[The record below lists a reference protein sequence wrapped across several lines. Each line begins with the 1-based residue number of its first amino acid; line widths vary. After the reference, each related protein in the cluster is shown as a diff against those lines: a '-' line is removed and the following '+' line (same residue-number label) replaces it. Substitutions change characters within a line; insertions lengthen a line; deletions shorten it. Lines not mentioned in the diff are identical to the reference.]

1 MSNHDTYV
9 VDLDS
14 LWRDRVTFPNPANYT
29 VDPTNITSWLK
40 HTQRSICVEPCKP
53 APSYLSCIR
62 LTSLI
67 LPYDPIVANAAKLYV
82 DYHSVGKNPIQSIS
96 TIGNHLGE
104 AKFVV
109 TYQKTQYS
117 STGEP
122 IWLHYCPVNTQM
134 MEYSRD
140 MPVHFAVYSRDGEV
154 LTNYIDPDPTLP
166 ADPARQILATFE
178 ITPHFKR
185 VPLDST
191 FACLS
196 GACN

>member
-1 MSNHDTYV
+1 MSNTDMYV

-14 LWRDRVTFPNPANYT
+14 VWRNRVAYPNPADYT
-29 VDPTNITSWLK
+29 VDPTNIASWLK

-67 LPYDPIVANAAKLYV
+67 LPYDPEVANAPKLYV
-82 DYHSVGKNPIQSIS
+82 DYQSTNKPIVQAIS
-96 TIGNHLGE
+96 TIGNNLGD

-109 TYQKTQYS
+109 TYQKTQYGS
-117 STGEP
+117 DGSP

-140 MPVHFAVYSRDGEV
+140 MPIHFAVYSRDGNV
-154 LTNYIDPDPTLP
+154 LTQYIDPDPTAP
-166 ADPARQILATFE
+166 VDPTRQILATFE
-178 ITPHFKR
+178 ITPHFKQTK
-185 VPLDST
+185 LDDT

-196 GACN
+196 ARC

>member
-14 LWRDRVTFPNPANYT
+14 VWRDRVTYPNPADYV
-29 VDPTNITSWLK
+29 VDVANISSWLK

-67 LPYDPIVANAAKLYV
+67 LPYDPDVANAPKLYV
-82 DYHSVGKNPIQSIS
+82 NYQSVNKPVFQAIS
-96 TIGNHLGE
+96 TIGNHLGD

-109 TYQKTQYS
+109 TYSKTQYNS
-117 STGEP
+117 DGEAT
-122 IWLHYCPVNTQM
+122 WLHYCPVNTQM

-140 MPVHFAVYSRDGEV
+140 MPLKFSVMSRDGNV
-154 LTNYIDPDPTLP
+154 LPQYIDVDPTLP
-166 ADPARQILATFE
+166 VDPARQILATFE
-178 ITPHFKR
+178 ITPHFKKQSF
-185 VPLDST
+185 DDT
-191 FACLS
+191 FACLT
-196 GACN
+196 GKC